1 MIFEFMVIV
10 LISNFDIW
18 IFLRR
23 FPIKGIVV
31 AGTQSGSGKTTLTL
45 AILAALKRRGLRV
58 VSFKVGPD
66 FIDPGHHTR
75 ITGTAC
81 HNLDGWMLSKSYNLE
96 IFNRNVK
103 EADLAVVEGVMGLFD
118 GYDGKSEVGS
128 TAQMAKWLNLPVLL
142 AVNAKSMARSAAA
155 LVQGFEKFDPD
166 LRFGGVIFNQLGS
179 TRHLNYLKDALSGH
193 VQMPCLGGLLKNADI
208 AMPERHLGLVTLQDH
223 PLSPGAINR
232 LADFIESSVDMDA
245 LLACFA
251 GIRASQEKAPCPR
264 PLQPARVRIGVA
276 MDQAFCFYYPDNL
289 DALTAAGA
297 ELVPFSPIA
306 DASLPEGLGGIYF
319 GGGYPELHAEK
330 LAANSQIR
338 SQVLASSLK
347 GMPIYAECGGLMYL
361 CREMTDMDGRIH
373 PMTGCFSFSTR
384 MLQRLKTLGYREIT
398 LKKNTILGPAGQ
410 KIRGHEFHYS
420 EIIPPAAVPDV
431 YAVTSRFGESETEEG
446 FQVNNTLGSYIHLH
460 FGSQPNAAAAFV
472 RSCLR
477 HNHPS
482 AITYDL

>member
-1 MIFEFMVIV
+1 
-10 LISNFDIW
+10 
-18 IFLRR
+18 
-23 FPIKGIVV
+23 
-31 AGTQSGSGKTTLTL
+31 
-45 AILAALKRRGLRV
+45 
-58 VSFKVGPD
+58 
-66 FIDPGHHTR
+66 
-75 ITGTAC
+75 
-81 HNLDGWMLSKSYNLE
+81 MLSKSCNRE
-96 IFNRNVK
+96 IFSRHIK

-118 GYDGKSEVGS
+118 GYDGKSEAGS

-208 AMPERHLGLVTLQDH
+208 TIPERHLGLLTLQDH
-223 PLSPGAINR
+223 PLSPGTINQ

-251 GIRASQEKAPCPR
+251 DIETGPETAPSSR
-264 PLQPARVRIGVA
+264 LLQSKKVRIGVA

-289 DALTAAGA
+289 DALTATGA
-297 ELVPFSPIA
+297 ELVYFSPIA
-306 DASLPEGLGGIYF
+306 DTRLPEGLSGIYF
-319 GGGYPELHAEK
+319 GGGYPELHAER
-330 LAANSQIR
+330 LAANSQLR
-338 SQVLASSLK
+338 SQILASSLK

-361 CREMTDMDGRIH
+361 CRELTDMDGRIH

-384 MLQRLKTLGYREIT
+384 MLQRLRTLGYREIT
-398 LKKNTILGPAGQ
+398 LKKNTILGQAGW

-420 EIIPPAAVPDV
+420 ELIPSAAAVPGV
-431 YAVTSRFGESETEEG
+431 YAVTSRFGESGIEEG

-460 FGSQPNAAAAFV
+460 FGSQPDAVATFV
-472 RSCLR
+472 QACLAYL
-477 HNHPS
+477 NP
-482 AITYDL
+482 

>member
-1 MIFEFMVIV
+1 
-10 LISNFDIW
+10 
-18 IFLRR
+18 
-23 FPIKGIVV
+23 
-31 AGTQSGSGKTTLTL
+31 
-45 AILAALKRRGLRV
+45 
-58 VSFKVGPD
+58 
-66 FIDPGHHTR
+66 
-75 ITGTAC
+75 
-81 HNLDGWMLSKSYNLE
+81 MLSKSCNRK
-96 IFNRNVK
+96 IFSRHVQS
-103 EADLAVVEGVMGLFD
+103 ADLAVVEGVMGLFD
-118 GYDGKSEVGS
+118 GYDGKSEAGS

-155 LVQGFEKFDPD
+155 VVQGFEKFDPD
-166 LRFGGVIFNQLGS
+166 LRFAGVIFNQLGS
-179 TRHLNYLKDALSGH
+179 ARHLNYLQDALSGQ

-208 AMPERHLGLVTLQDH
+208 AIPERHLGLLTLQDH
-223 PLSPGAINR
+223 PLSPDAINR

-251 GIRASQEKAPCPR
+251 DFHADPESAPSLR
-264 PLQPARVRIGVA
+264 PLETSKVRIGVA

-306 DASLPEGLGGIYF
+306 DASLPEGIGGIYF

-330 LAANSQIR
+330 LAANSQLR

-361 CREMTDMDGRIH
+361 CRELTDMDGRIH
-373 PMTGCFSFSTR
+373 PMAGCFSFSTR

-398 LKKNTILGPAGQ
+398 LTKNTIIGQAEQ

-420 EIIPPAAVPDV
+420 EIISPAAVPSV
-431 YAVTSRFGESETEEG
+431 YAVTSRFGKSETEEG

-460 FGSQPNAAAAFV
+460 FGSQPNAAAALV
-472 RSCLR
+472 QACLQ
-477 HNHPS
+477 HDHP
-482 AITYDL
+482 

>member
-1 MIFEFMVIV
+1 M
-10 LISNFDIW
+10 
-18 IFLRR
+18 
-23 FPIKGIVV
+23 KGIVV

-45 AILAALKRRGLRV
+45 AILAALMRRGFRV

-75 ITGTAC
+75 ITGSAC
-81 HNLDGWMLSKSYNLE
+81 RNLDGWMLSKSCNQK
-96 IFNRNVK
+96 IFSHHIQS
-103 EADLAVVEGVMGLFD
+103 ADLAVVEGVMGLFD
-118 GYDGKSEVGS
+118 GYDGKSEAGS

-155 LVQGFEKFDPD
+155 VVYGFEKFDPD
-166 LRFGGVIFNQLGS
+166 LRFSGVIFNQLGS
-179 TRHLNYLKDALSGH
+179 ARHLNYLKEALSDH

-208 AMPERHLGLVTLQDH
+208 AIPERHLGLVTLQDH
-223 PLSPGAINR
+223 PLSPSAINL

-245 LLACFA
+245 LLASFSDIHA
-251 GIRASQEKAPCPR
+251 DQETAPSPR
-264 PLQPARVRIGVA
+264 PPESVRVKIGVA

-289 DALTAAGA
+289 DALAAAGA

-306 DASLPEGLGGIYF
+306 DSSLPEELGGIYL

-330 LAANSQIR
+330 LAANSQLRFQI
-338 SQVLASSLK
+338 LASSLK

-361 CREMTDMDGRIH
+361 CTELTDMDGRNH

-384 MLQRLKTLGYREIT
+384 MLKRLKTLGYREIT
-398 LKKNTILGPAGQ
+398 LKKNTILGQAGQ

-420 EIIPPAAVPDV
+420 EIIPAVEVPGV
-431 YAVTSRFGESETEEG
+431 YAVTSRFDESETEEG

-460 FGSQPNAAAAFV
+460 FGSQPKAATAFV
-472 RSCLR
+472 QACLQ
-477 HNHPS
+477 HCYPLP
-482 AITYDL
+482 ITQQEHHDPQ

>member
-1 MIFEFMVIV
+1 M
-10 LISNFDIW
+10 
-18 IFLRR
+18 
-23 FPIKGIVV
+23 IKGIVV

-45 AILAALKRRGLRV
+45 AILAALKRRGFRV
-58 VSFKVGPD
+58 ISFKVGPD

-75 ITGTAC
+75 ITGTPC
-81 HNLDGWMLSKSYNLE
+81 RNLDGWMLSKSCNRE
-96 IFNRNVK
+96 IFSRHIK

-118 GYDGKSEVGS
+118 GYDGKSEAGS

-155 LVQGFEKFDPD
+155 VVFGFEKFDPD
-166 LRFGGVIFNQLGS
+166 LRFCGVIFNQLGS
-179 TRHLNYLKDALSGH
+179 ARHLNYLKDALSGH
-193 VQMPCLGGLLKNADI
+193 VQMPCLGGLLNNADI
-208 AMPERHLGLVTLQDH
+208 AIPERHLGLLTLQDH
-223 PLSPGAINR
+223 PLSPGAINQ

-251 GIRASQEKAPCPR
+251 DIETGPETAPSPR
-264 PLQPARVRIGVA
+264 PLQSKKVRIGVA

-289 DALTAAGA
+289 DALRAEGA

-306 DASLPEGLGGIYF
+306 DACLPEKLGGIYF

-330 LAANSQIR
+330 LAANSQLR

-361 CREMTDMDGRIH
+361 CRELTDMDGRIH
-373 PMTGCFSFSTR
+373 PMAGCFSFSTR

-398 LKKNTILGPAGQ
+398 LKINTILGQAGQ

-420 EIIPPAAVPDV
+420 EIISPAAVPGV
-431 YAVTSRFGESETEEG
+431 YAVTSRFGESGGEEG

-472 RSCLR
+472 RACR
-477 HNHPS
+477 QQHDP
-482 AITYDL
+482 

>member
-1 MIFEFMVIV
+1 
-10 LISNFDIW
+10 
-18 IFLRR
+18 
-23 FPIKGIVV
+23 
-31 AGTQSGSGKTTLTL
+31 
-45 AILAALKRRGLRV
+45 V

-75 ITGTAC
+75 ITGIPC
-81 HNLDGWMLSKSYNLE
+81 RNLDGWMLSKACNRK
-96 IFNRNVK
+96 IFSRHIQS
-103 EADLAVVEGVMGLFD
+103 ADLAVVEGVMGLFD
-118 GYDGKSEVGS
+118 GYDGKSEAGS

-155 LVQGFEKFDPD
+155 VVYGFEKFDPD
-166 LRFGGVIFNQLGS
+166 LRFSGVIFNQLGS
-179 TRHLNYLKDALSGH
+179 KRHLNYLKDALSGH
-193 VQMPCLGGLLKNADI
+193 VQMPCLGGLFKNADI
-208 AMPERHLGLVTLQDH
+208 AIPERHLGLVTLHDH
-223 PLSPGAINR
+223 PLSPDAINR

-251 GIRASQEKAPCPR
+251 DIHAEPETAPSCH
-264 PLQPARVRIGVA
+264 PLQSVRVRIGVA

-289 DALTAAGA
+289 DALTAEGA

-306 DASLPEGLGGIYF
+306 DASLPVGLSGIYF

-330 LAANSQIR
+330 LAANSQLR

-361 CREMTDMDGRIH
+361 CRELTDMDGRIH

-384 MLQRLKTLGYREIT
+384 MLQHLKTLGYREIT
-398 LKKNTILGPAGQ
+398 LKKDTILGQADQ

-420 EIIPPAAVPDV
+420 EIIPPADAPGT
-431 YAVTSRFGESETEEG
+431 YAVTSRFGESMVTEG

-472 RSCLR
+472 RACLQ
-477 HNHPS
+477 HDHP
-482 AITYDL
+482 